1 MPKQA
6 VLPNGTRVITER
18 VPGVR
23 SVAVG
28 VWVDAGSRDETAE
41 QSGIAHFVEH
51 MLFKGTRRR
60 SARDI
65 AEAIDATGGQLNA
78 FTTKETTCYYARV
91 LDEHLPLALDIL
103 ADMLFESAFRPE
115 DIAREREV
123 ILEEIRLAEDT
134 PEDLVH
140 DVFEKALFG
149 THPLGR
155 PVLGSEHTVAA
166 CTRQDLVRF
175 VQAHYTPE
183 DLVIAAAGNVDHAAL
198 LDHLARLFD
207 SPSRSGS
214 GRGSTALSYRP
225 SYLMVEKDCEQVHLC
240 AGVPALHR
248 THPQRFALHLLDT
261 ILGGGMSSRLFQELR
276 ENRGL
281 VYSTYS
287 YHSGYRDTGVLA
299 VYAGTSPDKA
309 SEVLELIKAELASV
323 HRGDI
328 SAAELDRAKQQ
339 AKGALMLS
347 LENTTARMSRLGRA
361 ALDDRPYLSPREL
374 MRRIDAVTLDD
385 VRRLADELLP
395 PERLTVVGL
404 GAIPDALR
412 GAHLAE
418 AVGE

>member
-1 MPKQA
+1 LPKQA

-28 VWVDAGSRDETAE
+28 VWVDAGSRDEAPE
-41 QSGIAHFVEH
+41 QSGVAHFVEH

-103 ADMLFESAFRPE
+103 ADMLFESVFRPE
-115 DIAREREV
+115 DLAREREV

-134 PEDLVH
+134 PEELVH

-149 THPLGR
+149 AHPLAR
-155 PVLGSEHTVAA
+155 PVLGSERTVAA
-166 CTRQDLVRF
+166 CTRQDLLRF
-175 VQAHYTPE
+175 VQAHYTP
-183 DLVIAAAGNVDHAAL
+183 DGLVIAAAGNVDHAVL
-198 LDHLARLFD
+198 LEHVARLFD
-207 SPSRSGS
+207 SPARPRA
-214 GRGSTALSYRP
+214 GRGPAAFSYRP
-225 SYLMVEKDCEQVHLC
+225 AYVMVEKDCEQVHLC
-240 AGVPALHR
+240 VGAPSLPR

-309 SEVLELIKAELASV
+309 AEVLDLIRAELAAV

-328 SAAELDRAKQQ
+328 SAAELDRAKEQ
-339 AKGALMLS
+339 AKGALVLS

-361 ALDDRPYLSPREL
+361 VLDGQDYLSPREL
-374 MRRIDAVTLDD
+374 MRRIDAVTLEE
-385 VRRLADELLP
+385 VRCLADELLP
-395 PERLTVVGL
+395 PERLTIVGL
-404 GAIPDALR
+404 GAIPDALA
-412 GAHLAE
+412 GAPLAE